1 MVLPRRSFIAL
12 FLFSLT
18 AINYI
23 DRLALS
29 MAAKPIAQEFHLSP
43 VQLGYLFSSYLWAYV
58 LVSIPMGMLVDRF
71 GARRTTAVGIA
82 VWSAATACTGAG
94 LNYVMLM
101 ASRFVMGGGEGVT
114 NPSGA
119 RIVRE
124 WFPAAERGTVNAVF
138 NAGAFAG
145 PALSALIVGY
155 LIQVAGWR
163 IAFVAAGAIGF
174 IWLAAWLR
182 WFGPPER
189 VRWLS
194 EAERTRITTQRGMRD
209 AERDH
214 AGAAGLAALL
224 RTRTLWGLAL
234 IGGADAYCSY
244 LFLSWLPSYLQ
255 TARHLSLGATSV
267 YTAVPYA
274 TAFVISI
281 SVAQISDRFLQGT
294 GVNTGRR
301 RFFIAGSSL
310 TAAALIASVPFVD
323 SVPVL
328 LAMIAVAIGCIATN
342 TSQVFALTNDLL
354 PDPRDIGKAMGFEV
368 AAANVIGFLSPIVT
382 GYVIAITANFDA
394 AFVIAGAMMLLG
406 AGSALFVANRP
417 MRTRTAG
424 EQTVSTVR

>member
-1 MVLPRRSFIAL
+1 MV
-12 FLFSLT
+12 
-18 AINYI
+18 
-23 DRLALS
+23 
-29 MAAKPIAQEFHLSP
+29 
-43 VQLGYLFSSYLWAYV
+43 
-58 LVSIPMGMLVDRF
+58 VDRF
-71 GARRTTAVGIA
+71 GARRTAALGIA
-82 VWSAATACTGAG
+82 VWSIATACTGAG
-94 LNYVMLM
+94 VNYLMLM
-101 ASRFVMGGGEGVT
+101 ASRFVMGGGEAVT
-114 NPSGA
+114 NPCGA
-119 RIVRE
+119 RVVRE
-124 WFPAAERGTVNAVF
+124 WFPAAERGTVNALF

-155 LIQVAGWR
+155 LIQAAGWR
-163 IAFVAAGAIGF
+163 IAFVVAGSIGL
-174 IWLAAWLR
+174 IWLAAWLY

-194 EAERTRITTQRGMRD
+194 AAERETITARRGMSG
-209 AERDH
+209 AEVTDRS
-214 AGAAGLAALL
+214 GGSGLAALL

-255 TARHLSLGATSV
+255 TARHLSLGTTSL

-281 SVAQISDRFLQGT
+281 SVAQVSDRMLKGR
-294 GVNTGRR
+294 GVDTGRR

-310 TAAALIASVPFVD
+310 TAAGLIASVPFVD

-328 LAMIAVAIGCIATN
+328 LGVIAVAIGCIATN

-382 GYVIAITANFDA
+382 GYVISLTASFNM
-394 AFVIAGAMMLLG
+394 AFVIAGCMMLVG
-406 AGSALFVANRP
+406 TSSALFIANKP
-417 MRTRTAG
+417 MRPVASAAG
-424 EQTVSTVR
+424 AD

>member
-1 MVLPRRSFIAL
+1 MPRRGVIAL
-12 FLFSLT
+12 FLFTLT

-29 MAAKPIAQEFHLSP
+29 MAAKPIAAEFQLSP

-71 GARRTTAVGIA
+71 GAKRTAAVGIA
-82 VWSAATACTGAG
+82 VWSAATACTGFG
-94 LNYVMLM
+94 ISYVMLM
-101 ASRFVMGGGEGVT
+101 ASRFVMGGGEAVT
-114 NPSGA
+114 NPCGA
-119 RIVRE
+119 RVVRE

-174 IWLAAWLR
+174 VWLAAWWR
-182 WFGPPER
+182 WFEAPER
-189 VRWLS
+189 VSWLS
-194 EAERTRITTQRGMRD
+194 AAERETITATRGMVSAMLVDR
-209 AERDH
+209 H
-214 AGAAGLAALL
+214 TGSGLLALL

-255 TARHLSLGATSV
+255 TARHLSLGTTSV

-281 SVAQISDRFLQGT
+281 GMAQVSDRFLKGS

-301 RFFIAGSSL
+301 RYFIAFSSL
-310 TAAALIASVPFVD
+310 TATLLIASVPFVA

-328 LAMIAVAIGCIATN
+328 LGMISVAIGCIATN

-354 PDPRDIGKAMGFEV
+354 PNPKDIGKAMGFEV
-368 AAANVIGFLSPIVT
+368 AAANVIGFTSPIVT
-382 GYVIAITANFDA
+382 GYVIASTGTFNT
-394 AFVIAGAMMLLG
+394 AFVIAGAVMLLG
-406 AGSALFVANRP
+406 TTSALFIANRP
-417 MRTRTAG
+417 MRTA
-424 EQTVSTVR
+424 E